1 MRIERDQMDQ
11 RGFALLIVLWIFM
24 VLFVLGAEFAS
35 GMRQNAQAT
44 VNFADE
50 TQSYYLA
57 TAAANRTF
65 YRALIARDEATLG
78 LTAGEVESEDFVPV
92 IHTDGK
98 WHQEELWGAPV
109 WLKVSDEAGKIPI
122 NLADFNILVH
132 LFGNLGMQP
141 QEAGE
146 VADAIL
152 DWRDPDDETRLNG
165 VESDYYLGLSQPY
178 GAKNAPLDSLDEL
191 RLIKGVTE
199 EMYFG
204 GTEDFPIG
212 MIDIFSVFNR
222 RSALSVRSASPEVL
236 EVLLGVDAEQL
247 AQLVEQRETD
257 MTGMIPQLQAFLPDP
272 SMEDLLN
279 DDAPSILAVQA
290 QARLP
295 DARIGAHVGAVI
307 DLGESNEGIY
317 ILRWMDALPMDP
329 SVGAGAASFAEA
341 PA

>member
-1 MRIERDQMDQ
+1 MIESGRRDQ

-24 VLFVLGAEFAS
+24 VLFVLGAEFAV

-78 LTAGEVESEDFVPV
+78 LTAGEVEAEDFVPV

-109 WLKVSDEAGKIPI
+109 WIKVTDEAGKIPI
-122 NLADFNILVH
+122 NLADYNILIH
-132 LFGNLGMQP
+132 LLGNLGVP
-141 QEAGE
+141 TEDSGE
-146 VADAIL
+146 IADAIL
-152 DWRDPDDETRLNG
+152 DWRDPDDDTRLNG
-165 VESDYYLGLSQPY
+165 AESEYYLGLPQPY

-191 RLIKGVTE
+191 RLIKGVSE
-199 EMYFG
+199 DLYFG
-204 GTEDFPIG
+204 GSEDYPIG
-212 MIDIFSVFNR
+212 LLDIFSVFNR

-236 EVLLGVDAEQL
+236 EALLGVDPEQL

-257 MTGMIPQLQAFLPDP
+257 MTAVIPQLQAFLPDP

-295 DARIGAHVGAVI
+295 EARIGAHVGAVI
-307 DLGESNEGIY
+307 DLGESNEGIF
-317 ILRWMDALPMDP
+317 ILRWMDALPMDS
-329 SVGAGAASFAEA
+329 SVGADADNFDEA
-341 PA
+341 GL

>member
-78 LTAGEVESEDFVPV
+78 LT
-92 IHTDGK
+92 
-98 WHQEELWGAPV
+98 
-109 WLKVSDEAGKIPI
+109 
-122 NLADFNILVH
+122 
-132 LFGNLGMQP
+132 
-141 QEAGE
+141 AGE